1 VEADDLSMRPARSD
15 REVHRRG
22 LARFGAALGGWLS
35 RDWLA
40 LLLFTLAALAVLAPI
55 MPALRSRVVGWP
67 GENVQYAYMT
77 GWMSRALLLGQS
89 PFVDPRLNYPDTLLL
104 TATDVPYVSNLLV
117 APFAWLLGP
126 TFAYNLIILLSFV
139 FSGYFTYLWILRLT
153 GSRAGGLI
161 AGLAFLLAPYRIA
174 ESYGH
179 LQMVCTY
186 ALPLFFW
193 ALDQALEPPTPT
205 WRALLL
211 LAGATWL
218 VGGASQYYLVICLVC
233 GASYTL
239 LSALP
244 RLGYLLYQGWRL
256 LAGVAIGAVASALP
270 YFSALRSDLY
280 TTYQIADTRIWSV
293 DPLNF
298 ILPARLHP
306 LWGSLVERMRPEHF
320 WIEKTL
326 YIGVVAG
333 LLALLALIGRDNPQR
348 RRSLIWLG
356 VAIVAAVFALGTD
369 LHINNQPLQ
378 ADAPFWL
385 PAYYFA
391 HLPFIGFMRAW
402 SRFGIIVVLFVA
414 LLAGMGAVRIAGWAR
429 WPHAALVLVG
439 ALLVLD
445 LLPGTVESSSLAPR
459 PIDRWLAQQPGDFA
473 VAVLPAR
480 DSLTNYQAAF
490 GSLFNG
496 KYLTA
501 YNHPEHIPSAY
512 SAFAERAAT
521 FPDARSIHAL
531 HGMGLRYLL
540 LEKRLFDGA
549 HWPAWGKVEAALAH
563 SSEAQIVADV
573 DDVVVVGFR

>member
-1 VEADDLSMRPARSD
+1 VEVDDLSTLPARPD
-15 REVHRRG
+15 RDSPRRAS
-22 LARFGAALGGWLS
+22 ARFVASLRSCLR

-40 LLLFTLAALAVLAPI
+40 LLIFTLATLAVLAPI
-55 MPALRSRVVGWP
+55 IPALRSRVVGWA

-77 GWMSRALLLGQS
+77 GWMAQAPLLGQS

-104 TATDVPYVSNLLV
+104 TATDVPYVSNLLI

-126 TFAYNLIILLSFV
+126 TFAYNLIILLSFAL
-139 FSGYFTYLWILRLT
+139 SGYFTYLWIVRLT

-174 ESYGH
+174 QSYGH

-193 ALDQALEPPTPT
+193 ALDQALEPPAPT

-233 GASYTL
+233 GAAYAL

-244 RLGYLLYQGWRL
+244 RLGYLLRHGWRL
-256 LAGVAIGAVASALP
+256 LAGVAIGAAASALP

-280 TTYQIADTRIWSV
+280 SSYQIADTRIWSA

-306 LWGSLVERMRPEHF
+306 LWGSLVERVRPERF

-333 LLALLALIGRDNPQR
+333 LLALLALIWRHNPQW

-378 ADAPFWL
+378 ADAPVWL
-385 PAYYFA
+385 PAYYLA
-391 HLPFIGFMRAW
+391 HLPFIGFMRTWA
-402 SRFGIIVVLFVA
+402 RFGIIAVLFIA
-414 LLAGMGAVRIAGWAR
+414 LLAGMGAARITSGVR
-429 WPHAALVLVG
+429 WPRAALVLVG

-445 LLPGTVESSSLAPR
+445 LLPGTVESSPLAPR
-459 PIDRWLAQQPGDFA
+459 PVDHWLAQQPGDFA
-473 VAVLPAR
+473 VAALPAR
-480 DSLTNYQAAF
+480 DSLTNYQAMF

-496 KYLTA
+496 KHVTA

-521 FPDARSIHAL
+521 FPDARSIQAL
-531 HGMGLRYLL
+531 HRMGLRYLL

-549 HWPAWGKVEAALAH
+549 HRPAWSEVAAALAR
-563 SSEAQIVADV
+563 SSEARIVADL
-573 DDVVVVGFR
+573 DGVVVVGFN

>member
-1 VEADDLSMRPARSD
+1 
-15 REVHRRG
+15 
-22 LARFGAALGGWLS
+22 LGGWLR

-40 LLLFTLAALAVLAPI
+40 LLIFTLATLAVLAPI
-55 MPALRSRVVGWP
+55 VPALRSRVVGWA

-77 GWMSRALLLGQS
+77 GWMAQAPLLGQS

-126 TFAYNLIILLSFV
+126 TFAYNLIILLSFAL
-139 FSGYFTYLWILRLT
+139 SGYFAYLWIVRLT

-174 ESYGH
+174 QSYGH

-193 ALDQALEPPTPT
+193 ALDYALEPPAPT

-233 GASYTL
+233 GAAYTL

-244 RLGYLLYQGWRL
+244 RLGYLLRQGWWL
-256 LAGVAIGAVASALP
+256 LAGVAIGAAVSTLP
-270 YFSALRSDLY
+270 YFSALLSGLY
-280 TTYQIADTRIWSV
+280 TPYPIADTRIWSV

-306 LWGSLVERMRPEHF
+306 LWGSLVEQVRPERF

-326 YIGVVAG
+326 YVGVVAA
-333 LLALLALIGRDNPQR
+333 LLALLALAWRHNPQR

-356 VAIVAAVFALGTD
+356 VMIVAAVFALGTD

-378 ADAPFWL
+378 ADNPIWL
-385 PAYYFA
+385 PAYYLA
-391 HLPFIGFMRAW
+391 HVPFVGFMRTW
-402 SRFGIIVVLFVA
+402 SRFGVIAVLFVA
-414 LLAGMGAVRIAGWAR
+414 LLAGMGAARIARGVR
-429 WPHAALVLVG
+429 RPRAALALVG

-445 LLPGTVESSSLAPR
+445 LLPGTVESSALAPR
-459 PIDRWLAQQPGDFA
+459 PVDRWLAQQPGDFA
-473 VAVLPAR
+473 VGVLPTR
-480 DSLTNYQAAF
+480 DSLTNYQAMF
-490 GSLFNG
+490 GSLFHG
-496 KYLTA
+496 KHLTA

-521 FPDARSIHAL
+521 FPDARSIQAL

-549 HWPAWGKVEAALAH
+549 QRPAWSAVEAALAR
-563 SSEAQIVADV
+563 SSEARIVADL
-573 DDVVVVGFR
+573 DGVVVVGFR

>member
-1 VEADDLSMRPARSD
+1 MEVDDLSSLPARPARD
-15 REVHRRG
+15 TPRRAPAR
-22 LARFGAALGGWLS
+22 LAVSLSGWLR
-35 RDWLA
+35 RDWIA
-40 LLLFTLAALAVLAPI
+40 LLIFTLATLAVLAPI
-55 MPALRSRVVGWP
+55 VPALRSRVVGWA

-77 GWMSRALLLGQS
+77 GWMAQAPLLGQS

-139 FSGYFTYLWILRLT
+139 LSGYFSYLWIVRLT

-161 AGLAFLLAPYRIA
+161 AGLAFLLAPYRVA

-193 ALDQALEPPTPT
+193 ALDQVLEPPAPT

-233 GASYTL
+233 GAAYTL

-244 RLGYLLYQGWRL
+244 RLGYLLRQGWRL
-256 LAGVAIGAVASALP
+256 LVGVAIGAAVSALP

-280 TTYQIADTRIWSV
+280 AAYQIADTRIWSA

-306 LWGSLVERMRPEHF
+306 LWGSLVEQVRPERL

-326 YIGVVAG
+326 YVGVVAG
-333 LLALLALIGRDNPQR
+333 LLALLALVWRHNPQR

-378 ADAPFWL
+378 ADAPVWL

-391 HLPFIGFMRAW
+391 HLPFVGFMRTW
-402 SRFGIIVVLFVA
+402 SRFGIIAVLFVA
-414 LLAGMGAVRIAGWAR
+414 LLAGMGAARIARGVR
-429 WPHAALVLVG
+429 RPRAALALVA

-445 LLPGTVESSSLAPR
+445 LLPGTVESSQLAPR
-459 PIDRWLAQQPGDFA
+459 PVDRWLAQQPGDFA
-473 VAVLPAR
+473 VAALPTR
-480 DSLTNYQAAF
+480 DSLTNYQAMF
-490 GSLFNG
+490 GSLFHG
-496 KYLTA
+496 KHLTA

-512 SAFAERAAT
+512 SAFVDRAAT
-521 FPDARSIHAL
+521 FPDARSIQAL
-531 HGMGLRYLL
+531 HRMGLRYLL

-549 HWPAWGKVEAALAH
+549 HGPAWSEVAAALAR
-563 SSEAQIVADV
+563 SSEARIVADL
-573 DDVVVVGFR
+573 DGVVVVGFN